1 MNILVDLQQELEL
14 LFDDLNWTFILIYVF
29 VLYGVKHKSEFKW
42 YLDLLERMKIQSFK
56 VWIAG
61 IIVGGLFVLFEGLE
75 DNLEAAYISQILR
88 SYIIVIVFNSI
99 FDKELKKIDNDD

>member
-1 MNILVDLQQELEL
+1 MDILVDLQKELEL

-29 VLYGVKHKSEFKW
+29 VLYGIKHKEEFKW
-42 YLDLLERMKIQSFK
+42 YLDLIKKINAESFK

-61 IIVGGLFVLFEGLE
+61 GIVGLLFILFHWLEEGM
-75 DNLEAAYISQILR
+75 EAAYISQLLR

-99 FDKELKKIDNDD
+99 FNKEIKKIDKNE